1 MLYRFEVDG
10 KGVFQADAVNE
21 LKSNII
27 TDSFDKLRYFDYFDK
42 CNADLPVPRVCKFND
57 TRSYFTEEG
66 YDEFKEVIEG
76 IIELT
81 KKYVDA
87 SVVKSIIILSEIEE
101 KIIYEDSYQI
111 ATLHSGE
118 YRNPDEEGA

>member
-10 KGVFQADAVNE
+10 KGIFQADAVNK
-21 LKSNII
+21 LRSNII
-27 TDSFDKLRYFDYFDK
+27 TDSIDKERYFDYFDK
-42 CNADLPVPRVCKFND
+42 CNEDLPVPRVCKLND

-66 YDEFKEVIEG
+66 YDEFKEAIEG

-87 SVVKSIIILSEIEE
+87 SAVKSIIILSEIEE
-101 KIIYEDSYQI
+101 RIIYKDQYQV

>member
-10 KGVFQADAVNE
+10 KGVFQADAINKLSPEV
-21 LKSNII
+21 I
-27 TDSFDKLRYFDYFDK
+27 TDNIDKQKYFDYFDK
-42 CNADLPVPRVCKFND
+42 CNVDLPIPRACKLND

-76 IIELT
+76 INELT

-101 KIIYEDSYQI
+101 KIIYKDSYQV

-118 YRNPDEEGA
+118 YRNPDG

>member
-1 MLYRFEVDG
+1 MLYRFEVNG
-10 KGVFQADAVNE
+10 KGVFQADAVNK
-21 LKSNII
+21 LRSNII
-27 TDSFDKLRYFDYFDK
+27 TDSVDKRKYFDYFAK
-42 CNADLPVPRVCKFND
+42 CNDDLPVPRACKFND
-57 TRSYFTEEG
+57 TRSYFTEDG
-66 YDEFKEVIEG
+66 YDEFREVIEG

-101 KIIYEDSYQI
+101 KIIYKDSYQI